1 MKMKS
6 ISASD
11 VLPDVGT
18 EGVGPTV
25 DALWRHVCDSPKEGV
40 ALQRT
45 QAVMRV
51 IVSLES
57 TCTQVCQDHSNVVSY
72 ASGLE
77 VHCIELFA

>member
-6 ISASD
+6 ISAGD
-11 VLPDVGT
+11 VPPDVGT
-18 EGVGPTV
+18 EGVGPAV

-51 IVSLES
+51 IVSLNPLAHRS
-57 TCTQVCQDHSNVVSY
+57 TRIIQTQSAMPQAWRY
-72 ASGLE
+72 TA
-77 VHCIELFA
+77 